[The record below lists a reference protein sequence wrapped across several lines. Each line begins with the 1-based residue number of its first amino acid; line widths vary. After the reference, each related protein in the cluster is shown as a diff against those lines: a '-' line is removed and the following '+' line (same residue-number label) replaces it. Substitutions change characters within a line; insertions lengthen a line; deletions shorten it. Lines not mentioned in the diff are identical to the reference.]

1 MGQKRKTAFRKM
13 AIEIII
19 EFKVGLDDLGL
30 LGRRGDKT
38 AHVSG
43 DLHHV
48 LCKVELEVVFI
59 IKATKNDY

>member
-1 MGQKRKTAFRKM
+1 M

-19 EFKVGLDDLGL
+19 EFKVDLDDLGM

-38 AHVSG
+38 AQVWG

-48 LCKVELEVVFI
+48 LCTVELEVVFI
-59 IKATKNDY
+59 IKATENDY